1 MANPYEM
8 CDGFHV
14 LTDTQAHRWC
24 TTEFRA
30 GRTTTERWVVWDK
43 VAAVPQAKW
52 VGPAPIAPQIA
63 GILEASGEIGALPVF
78 VAYAIPF
85 RDAGGA
91 SSGGFRSVKEYQAWA
106 KSFAQLVGAAPA
118 VVLLEPDTLIHM
130 PGLTAEQRRNRLACL
145 TFAVQAFKQY
155 APNTYVYLDGGDGRY
170 NSPESLAP
178 WLRQAGVA
186 DARGF
191 AVNVS
196 NYNTTE
202 MCESFA
208 AELRDLLGLPDVG
221 FVIDTSRNGNGPP
234 PDSYIHANPSTWW
247 GNPPGRKLGDR
258 PQYLGGVN
266 GFDAKLWVKLPGESD
281 GPFGVAPHSSS
292 SEFLPRVAQGLYY
305 GR

>member
-1 MANPYEM
+1 MANPYQMRE
-8 CDGFHV
+8 GFHV

-24 TTEFRA
+24 TTEFHA
-30 GRTTTERWVVWDK
+30 GRTTSERWVVWDK
-43 VAAVPQAKW
+43 IAAVPQARW
-52 VGPAPIAPQIA
+52 VGPSPIGPQIDEILDAA
-63 GILEASGEIGALPVF
+63 GETNTLPVF

-91 SSGGFRSVKEYQAWA
+91 SSGGFRDVRSYQAWA
-106 KSFAQLVGAAPA
+106 KSFAQLVGVAPA
-118 VVLLEPDTLIHM
+118 VVILEPDTLIHM
-130 PGLTAEQRRNRLACL
+130 PGLNAEQRKNRLACL
-145 TFAVQAFKQY
+145 TYAVQAFKQH

-178 WLRQAGVA
+178 WLLQAGVA

-196 NYNTTE
+196 NYNTNS
-202 MCESFA
+202 MCEAFA
-208 AELRDLLGLPDVG
+208 AELRDLLGLPDTG

-234 PDSYIHANPSTWW
+234 PDSYIRANPSTWW
-247 GNPPGRKLGDR
+247 GNPPGRKLGDE
-258 PQYLGGVN
+258 PQYMGGTN

-281 GPFGVAPHSSS
+281 GPYGVAPHSVS
-292 SEFLPRVAQGLYY
+292 SEFLPRVAHGLYY